1 MLFGMH
7 RRGCGRLP
15 DARILAPDGAGV
27 LRRSVKCRDSAWR
40 RARHVNRIDTVWSW
54 PTSPACIVSNPSRIK
69 RFSSEKAWFRKA
81 LSSSDH
87 TAILEKCIPAAR
99 TCGLRRSRPGF
110 SVTIAGGVIPQQQDR
125 VLELIV
131 SL

>member
-27 LRRSVKCRDSAWR
+27 LRRS
-40 RARHVNRIDTVWSW
+40 
-54 PTSPACIVSNPSRIK
+54 K

-81 LSSSDH
+81 LSSCDH

>member
-1 MLFGMH
+1 MVLAHVSGLH
-7 RRGCGRLP
+7 RFQSQP
-15 DARILAPDGAGV
+15 
-27 LRRSVKCRDSAWR
+27 
-40 RARHVNRIDTVWSW
+40 H
-54 PTSPACIVSNPSRIK
+54 K

-87 TAILEKCIPAAR
+87 TAILEKCIFPAAR